1 MPSCELRGSGWI
13 NHIGFLPFG
22 CPKVFCF
29 VLAFSNSSFFW
40 LDRGPGVSIV
50 WNPFAITRCSHWR
63 TVGAWASAEMLYN
76 LTKLFL
82 FFLSKEG
89 TVTHGGILSL
99 RLTHASSLLFYNL
112 SLVLQP
118 RPAHGVLRRCGVCL
132 CSKEPFIYGR
142 CRDDL
147 DKPGPPARRLL
158 LSVRTGT
165 HTGAISLRS
174 PGWRIGQTD
183 PRAHSMQ
190 PCSFV

>member
-1 MPSCELRGSGWI
+1 MFTLE
-13 NHIGFLPFG
+13 
-22 CPKVFCF
+22 
-29 VLAFSNSSFFW
+29 
-40 LDRGPGVSIV
+40 D
-50 WNPFAITRCSHWR
+50 
-63 TVGAWASAEMLYN
+63 VGGWASAEMLYN
-76 LTKLFL
+76 LAKLFL
-82 FFLSKEG
+82 FFFFFSKEG

-118 RPAHGVLRRCGVCL
+118 RPAHGVLQRCGLCL
-132 CSKEPFIYGR
+132 CPKEPFIYGR

-165 HTGAISLRS
+165 HTGAISLGS